1 MARVTVLSAAATSA
15 APTTDAHGVALR
27 KSDGSLAVGEGFDDD
42 VEECVLYFFNDA
54 GTGVISVSYIRAW
67 IYHPKSAKWFPL
79 GNGTAGDKG
88 KLNDGAS
95 LAEVSAD
102 LVVHAEMLRGLGA
115 ANRFALEL
123 GTITGTTPTW
133 TCYLEPVRR

>member
-1 MARVTVLSAAATSA
+1 MARVTVFEAAVSKAAPSAAA
-15 APTTDAHGVALR
+15 DGVSLR
-27 KSDGSLAVGEGFDDD
+27 KASGELNPGEGFDDD
-42 VEECVLYFFNDA
+42 VEEAILYFFNDA
-54 GTGVISVSYIRAW
+54 GTGVVSVSFIRAW

-88 KLNDGAS
+88 KLNDGAA
-95 LAEVSAD
+95 LNEVSTD

-115 ANRFALEL
+115 AARFAIET